1 MQLCHAER
9 LIPSLPVFFPDITWA
24 RQQKAGM
31 APIFRGWDCGRGHC
45 SFLLLK
51 AWDELRGSVL
61 PGLPASAG
69 SVLRLGRIWMEQ
81 FLVPHVSLGSFIP
94 ANPCIT
100 PWHQKMCLQSS
111 LQGHDNDFMGGE
123 VCCVGAESVWQVTSV
138 VSTQPHKNRPME
150 KFRISRSWK
159 KTPFLHW
166 VFMRTTEGGTCGK
179 CVAILFCRSICEV
192 AKALVTLCTVRPK

>member
-1 MQLCHAER
+1 MDHLNLFHPWTRLTSLGGVSVLLSDEMQETPALFLCCDSLTCSAALMQLCHAER
-9 LIPSLPVFFPDITWA
+9 LIPSLPVFFPDTTWA

-51 AWDELRGSVL
+51 AWDELRGSLL

-100 PWHQKMCLQSS
+100 P
-111 LQGHDNDFMGGE
+111 
-123 VCCVGAESVWQVTSV
+123 
-138 VSTQPHKNRPME
+138 
-150 KFRISRSWK
+150 
-159 KTPFLHW
+159 
-166 VFMRTTEGGTCGK
+166 
-179 CVAILFCRSICEV
+179 
-192 AKALVTLCTVRPK
+192 